1 MPGLVGGFGKIKNSV
16 IKRNISVK
24 IHNND
29 VESKYHLAPLGP
41 YLAGLIEADG
51 SFAIHD
57 INSKAKPYNPKII
70 VVFSLPDKPLADKL
84 CSITRAGLVY
94 QKKDANCV
102 I

>member
-1 MPGLVGGFGKIKNSV
+1 MPGLVGGFGKIKDSV
-16 IKRNISVK
+16 KKRYISVK
-24 IHNND
+24 NDNNN
-29 VESKYHLAPLGP
+29 VESKFNLGP

-57 INSKAKPYNPKII
+57 INSKAKPYNPKIL

-84 CSITRAGLVY
+84 CTITGAGTVF

>member
-1 MPGLVGGFGKIKNSV
+1 MPGLVGGFGEIKNSV
-16 IKRNISVK
+16 IKRYISVK
-24 IHNND
+24 IYNND
-29 VESKYHLAPLGP
+29 VESKYHLGP

-57 INSKAKPYNPKII
+57 INSKAKPYNPKIL

-84 CSITRAGLVY
+84 CAITRAGTVS